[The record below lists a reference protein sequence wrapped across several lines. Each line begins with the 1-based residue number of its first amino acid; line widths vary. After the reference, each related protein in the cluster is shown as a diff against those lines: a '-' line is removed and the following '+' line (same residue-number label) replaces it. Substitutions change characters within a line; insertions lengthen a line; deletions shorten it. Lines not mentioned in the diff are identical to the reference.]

1 MFNILPPNPFR
12 TIAALVLISSSAF
25 SQEPTRFTLLDN
37 AATNVHF
44 NNTIKDSNEANILIY
59 ANFYGGAGVGV
70 GDFNNDGLQDLY
82 FAGNIV
88 PDKLYL
94 NQGNMVFEDATE
106 RSGIKQDGGWSTGVT
121 VADINNDGFLDIYV
135 SRELHDK
142 KPEWRTNLLYI
153 NNGNGTFSES
163 AKAFG
168 VDNSE
173 RTRHSTFLDYDND
186 GFLDLFLLTQP
197 PNPGSYS
204 EFFGTDLK
212 SKEYHLKLLKN
223 TGNGSF
229 VDVSQSAGIDLT
241 GFPNGVCA
249 SDINNDGYT
258 DIYVANDFDAP
269 DFLFQNNRDGT
280 FTNIADAA
288 IKHTSY
294 YSMGVD
300 IADINNDALL
310 DIFVVDMVAE
320 DNFRLKSNMSGMNP
334 DSFWKVVDEGGGY
347 QYMYN
352 TVQLNN
358 GNSTFSDIAQFTGMA
373 ATDWS
378 WSNLIADFDNDGL
391 KDTYVTNGLLYDIR
405 NTDADKNV
413 ASLVNKTTYDYL
425 QNNPDGGN
433 LNSIWDILN
442 IDEVIALLPSQPL
455 KNYAFQNKGNL
466 NFENKRS
473 EWGLD
478 QESFSNGAAYADF
491 DNDGDLDI
499 VVNNINQE
507 AFIYRNNSERM
518 ENANYLRVRL
528 VDEGNKP
535 VLGSKV
541 TLHTS
546 KGIQYQETTNVR
558 GIYSTSEQLVHFGL
572 GNIDQV
578 DSLTINWPNGKT
590 TVQRNIE
597 PNQTLAF
604 DMNDASK
611 D

>member
-1 MFNILPPNPFR
+1 M
-12 TIAALVLISSSAF
+12 LISSSAF